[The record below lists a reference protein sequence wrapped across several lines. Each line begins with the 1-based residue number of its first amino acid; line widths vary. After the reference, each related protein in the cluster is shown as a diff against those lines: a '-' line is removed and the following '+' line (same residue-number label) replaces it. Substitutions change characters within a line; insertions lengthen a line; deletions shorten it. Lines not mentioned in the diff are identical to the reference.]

1 VSWIFDGVEDEI
13 LGDFGLS
20 GGGAAGYELD
30 RVDRR
35 LGPPEH
41 SVILASSDGHS
52 ENLVLVPD
60 EPLTHVTTWTG
71 DPPQDLIRAD
81 MAFFEAPNNGAVFAT
96 GSITCGGSLLH
107 DGGDNNISRII
118 ANVLDRFLDPNA
130 RFEVPEL

>member
-1 VSWIFDGVEDEI
+1 MSWIFDGVEDQV

-35 LGPPEH
+35 LGSPEH
-41 SVILASSDGHS
+41 TVILASSEGHS
-52 ENLVLVPD
+52 ENFVLVP
-60 EPLTHVTTWTG
+60 EEQLTHVTTWTG

-96 GSITCGGSLLH
+96 GSITFCGSLLH

-118 ANVLDRFLDPNA
+118 ANVLDRFLDPDA
-130 RFEVPEL
+130 RFDVPG